1 MNSIELFCSHICNF
15 KKGNKKQKGKDFLL
29 IPFFVSQNL
38 EAELSKKCDELRQLF
53 LLQQQSNNNNNH
65 GGGNGSGEDEATS
78 PTSSS
83 PPTSSTTA
91 FLRSLRKLPSSTSN
105 GGITKPEDEDSNSS
119 SLIANNSGEASEES
133 SINLCF
139 SKEIES
145 LKQNL
150 KTQVS
155 QTMQSLNSPVLRAL
169 F

>member
-1 MNSIELFCSHICNF
+1 M
-15 KKGNKKQKGKDFLL
+15 

-105 GGITKPEDEDSNSS
+105 GGITKPEDEDSNSFALS
-119 SLIANNSGEASEES
+119 AAISGIQPVSRLMDEEEVVAEVETEEVAETPEEETPDEEASEE
-133 SINLCF
+133 
-139 SKEIES
+139 
-145 LKQNL
+145 
-150 KTQVS
+150 
-155 QTMQSLNSPVLRAL
+155 
-169 F
+169 

>member
-1 MNSIELFCSHICNF
+1 M
-15 KKGNKKQKGKDFLL
+15 
-29 IPFFVSQNL
+29 

-53 LLQQQSNNNNNH
+53 LLQQQSNNNNC
-65 GGGNGSGEDEATS
+65 GGSGDEATS

-91 FLRSLRKLPSSTSN
+91 FLRSLRKLPSSTSQTGN
-105 GGITKPEDEDSNSS
+105 PNAGITKPEDEDSNSS

-145 LKQNL
+145 IKQNL

-155 QTMQSLNSPVLRAL
+155 SLVI
-169 F
+169 

>member
-1 MNSIELFCSHICNF
+1 M
-15 KKGNKKQKGKDFLL
+15 
-29 IPFFVSQNL
+29 
-38 EAELSKKCDELRQLF
+38 SKKCDELRQLF

-65 GGGNGSGEDEATS
+65 GGGSGDEGAPTS

-91 FLRSLRKLPSSTSN
+91 FLRSLRKLPSSVSTSN
-105 GGITKPEDEDSNSS
+105 GGPHGLSKPELDEDSNSS
-119 SLIANNSGEASEES
+119 SLIANNSGEMSEES

-155 QTMQSLNSPVLRAL
+155 L
-169 F
+169 FFELIRQHRLG